1 MTDELIVK
9 EGASGWVSAATG
21 LSLSAATFAQVSAS
35 SFATLLATTEEDY
48 PEFEVRVQVTTGTPT
63 ENGVM
68 AFHLRMSDGTNQE
81 PAPSGD
87 YAPHF
92 RGSVTLDNTASTY
105 YFSDPMSIRNKN
117 ATLYVKSDD
126 ALTVSISIRAIT
138 LAPAA

>member
-9 EGASGWVSAATG
+9 QGVTGWTSIVTG
-21 LSLSAATFAQVSAS
+21 LALTANTFAQVSSS
-35 SFATLLATTEEDY
+35 SFETIFAAVEEDY

-63 ENGVM
+63 ENAIM

-87 YAPHF
+87 FAPHF
-92 RGSVTLDNTASTY
+92 RGSVTLDNTAAAY
-105 YFSDPMSIRNKN
+105 YFSDPMSSRNNK